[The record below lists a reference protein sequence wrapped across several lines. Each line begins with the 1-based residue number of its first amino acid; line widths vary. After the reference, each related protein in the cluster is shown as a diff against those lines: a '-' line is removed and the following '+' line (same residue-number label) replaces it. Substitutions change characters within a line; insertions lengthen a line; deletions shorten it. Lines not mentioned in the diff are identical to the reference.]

1 MSKSRIILLA
11 SGVTAVAVLSG
22 IGWGWLASQVPQVSK
37 ADRLEALRQ
46 EPGSKV
52 AAETAIQ
59 IAPQVSVES
68 TGRVSNL
75 GFTPDPNNIA
85 DWQDPFEKTLSS
97 ESEEPERSRQLLEVF
112 PNLPQDAQVEAVE
125 QLSNLLPNQ
134 EYAALAQYLTN
145 STIAEP
151 VLDVIMAGLL
161 NRPDTLKLPYL
172 VQVARDE
179 RNPKAAEAKGILQA
193 LLDEN
198 FGDDWA
204 RWQTEVDQ
212 FLKQYSD

>member
-22 IGWGWLASQVPQVSK
+22 IGWGWLASQVPPVSK
-37 ADRLEALRQ
+37 AERLEALRQ
-46 EPGSKV
+46 EPGSRV

-68 TGRVSNL
+68 TGSVSNL

-161 NRPDTLKLPYL
+161 TRPDTLKLPYL

>member
-1 MSKSRIILLA
+1 MSKSCIILLA

-22 IGWGWLASQVPQVSK
+22 IGWGWLASQVPPVSK

-68 TGRVSNL
+68 TGSVSNL

-85 DWQDPFEKTLSS
+85 DWQEPFEKALSS
-97 ESEEPERSRQLLEVF
+97 ESGQPERSRQLLEVF
-112 PNLPQDAQVEAVE
+112 PNLPQDAQVVAVE

-145 STIAEP
+145 ITIAEP